1 MKKSHT
7 DAFKNNSIK
16 VPFVVPN
23 IESSDKNA
31 IDIALKS
38 NLLTDGPTLRKFENA
53 ICKFTGSK
61 YAIGVSNATS
71 ALHLSLKSLKI
82 GKGDEVIVPNITFVA
97 TANSVLY
104 TGATPVLAD
113 VNNDDINIS
122 VKSIEENITSKT
134 KAIIPVHFAGK
145 SCDMTGIQKIARK
158 NNLEIIEDC
167 AHALGTKFKKTHV
180 GNFGKTGCFS
190 FYPTKNLTTFEGGMV
205 ITNSSIIASKI
216 RSMRNH
222 GINKSLKERFSNGF
236 PWDFD
241 VSELGY
247 NYRLDEIRSS
257 LGLNQLKRLKNMNKL
272 RQNASRY
279 YDQKLKSIDG
289 IQILDDPDL
298 KNNSCHLYVIKILKN
313 FPMNRNKLFNT
324 LLKNGIRTSVHYKPL
339 DKFSFYESNSKIYSK
354 LTNSHSLYSQIL
366 SLPLFPQITKRE
378 LDLVI
383 DTIKDLGNTR

>member
-1 MKKSHT
+1 MKKKHS
-7 DAFKNNSIK
+7 DAFENNSIK

-23 IESSDKNA
+23 IELSDKRA
-31 IDIALKS
+31 IETALKS
-38 NLLTDGPTLRKFENA
+38 NLLTDGPILRKFENKF
-53 ICKFTGSK
+53 CKFTGSK

-71 ALHLSLKSLKI
+71 ALHLSLKSLGI
-82 GKGDEVIVPNITFVA
+82 GKGDEVIIPNITFVA
-97 TANSVLY
+97 TANAVLY
-104 TGATPVLAD
+104 VDATPVLVD
-113 VNNDDINIS
+113 VNDHDINIS
-122 VKSIEENITSKT
+122 IKSIEKSITKKT

-145 SCDMTGIQKIARK
+145 SCDMLAIQKIAKK

-167 AHALGTKFKKTHV
+167 AHALGTKFNKTHV

-205 ITNSSIIASKI
+205 ITNSKKIASKI

-222 GINKSLKERFSNGF
+222 GINKSLKERFSTGY

-247 NYRLDEIRSS
+247 NFRLDEIRSS
-257 LGLNQLKRLKNMNKL
+257 LGLNQLKRLHKMNKL
-272 RQNASRY
+272 RQDASRY
-279 YDQKLKSIDG
+279 YKKQLKSING
-289 IQILDDPDL
+289 IKLLDDPNL
-298 KNNSCHLYVIKILKN
+298 KNNSCHLFVIKILKN
-313 FPMNRNKLFNT
+313 FIMDRNLLFKY

-339 DKFSFYESNSKIYSK
+339 NKFSFYKSKSKIYSS
-354 LTNSHSLYSQIL
+354 LEVSEQLYSKIL

-383 DTIKDLGNTR
+383 NAIKDSK